1 MSNARENFIRIILK
15 RSEKLESN
23 LKLVLNRFH
32 YHFTLDILQW
42 FFIFYLS
49 LKSESECIR
58 LPRKFHFSLQFHI
71 CMYFTY
77 FSFNFDLKREFFLF
91 FILERIFTEQI
102 TNFNEECRENYR
114 LQDHVFTTRN
124 VSIGFC
130 NLLSIIAFVFHYFP
144 LFPREERIFHFS
156 LCIYY
161 YFSRVFSNPQNQLNE
176 TY

>member
-42 FFIFYLS
+42 IFIFYLS
-49 LKSESECIR
+49 LKLETVCKR

-77 FSFNFDLKREFFLF
+77 FSFNFDLKREFFYFLSQRGFSRSRLPILTRNVERITDCRITFSQLETFRQDFVTCQVLSRLF
-91 FILERIFTEQI
+91 FI
-102 TNFNEECRENYR
+102 
-114 LQDHVFTTRN
+114 
-124 VSIGFC
+124 
-130 NLLSIIAFVFHYFP
+130 
-144 LFPREERIFHFS
+144 IFHFFHARREFFTPLS
-156 LCIYY
+156 VSIIIFPAFFPTLRI
-161 YFSRVFSNPQNQLNE
+161 N
-176 TY
+176 